1 MSAEPEALR
10 ESAAPPA
17 LPARPWRALPREL
30 VAVIG
35 PELEALGAETI
46 EAIRSEIPE
55 YARPL
60 EGRFGR
66 ALGRGVQQ
74 ALDRFVAIVGDDGAE
89 ADVLPPIYR
98 QLGAGEWRDGRSLD
112 ALQAAYRLGAR
123 IAWRRIGAAAA
134 ASGADPDTQRLLAES
149 IFAYIDELA
158 GESVAGYAAA
168 QAAAAGA
175 RETRRRALV
184 ELLLAEPP
192 PAPDDLAGAA
202 RDAGWV
208 VPRQVA
214 AIALA
219 TPHDGTLAGAIDPD
233 ALAAGEV
240 IVLPDPEGPG
250 RREALERVLG
260 RHAAAV
266 GPAVA
271 PGEAARSLR
280 WARATLALQATA
292 DHGLTFAGDQ
302 PRRAG
307 TRRRGRAAR
316 RTARHQARRARR
328 ASRGSARPARGD
340 ARRLARSP
348 GQRARRGGRAA
359 PAPADRPLSP
369 GAAARPA
376 RRAARRPPRAPGAHA
391 RAALAA
397 GPAGVST
404 IVIGRAAALGAQ

>member
-1 MSAEPEALR
+1 MSAPGKDLLP
-10 ESAAPPA
+10 SATLPA

-46 EAIRSEIPE
+46 EAIRAEIPE

-74 ALDRFVAIVGDDGAE
+74 ALDRFVAIVGDDGPE

-184 ELLLAEPP
+184 ELLLSEPS
-192 PAPDDLAGAA
+192 PAPDDLAAAA
-202 RDAGWV
+202 REAGWI

-214 AIALA
+214 VIVLA

-250 RREALERVLG
+250 RRDTLERVLG
-260 RHAAAV
+260 QQAAAV

-271 PGEAARSLR
+271 PGEATLSLR
-280 WARATLALQATA
+280 WARATLELQAGA
-292 DHGLTFAGDQ
+292 DHGLTFAGE
-302 PRRAG
+302 
-307 TRRRGRAAR
+307 
-316 RTARHQARRARR
+316 
-328 ASRGSARPARGD
+328 
-340 ARRLARSP
+340 RLVE
-348 GQRARRGGRAA
+348 
-359 PAPADRPLSP
+359 L
-369 GAAARPA
+369 
-376 RRAARRPPRAPGAHA
+376 
-391 RAALAA
+391 ALAA
-397 GPAGVST
+397 GAEPLAALRAARLAELDALPAGRRDRLAVTLEAWLDHQGSAP
-404 IVIGRAAALGAQ
+404 AAAADLHLHPQTVRYRLAQLRDLLGEQLDDPRARLELTLALRSPAQ